1 MLIIEMCTL
10 AGVDEAATKLYDI
23 SVFICSDAGKD
34 SSFKAIAKDW
44 SIVLKEPL
52 RSNLGS

>member
-34 SSFKAIAKDW
+34 SSFKAIAKD
-44 SIVLKEPL
+44 
-52 RSNLGS
+52 